1 MTKMLFSTYFVY
13 TLYSKSMD
21 FTCHMLQ
28 LIMNLVLQI
37 VTHKIVLIS
46 ISLLRIYHALLY
58 YY

>member
-1 MTKMLFSTYFVY
+1 MLFSTYFVY

-28 LIMNLVLQI
+28 LIINLVLQI

-46 ISLLRIYHALLY
+46 ISLLTIYHALLY